1 MPRLTPLSC
10 KKIEAKLVKL
20 GFSLDYMDGNICYYV
35 KNAINGEELVVQVH
49 RHPVERGVPV
59 IQNILRVGKITREEW
74 INA

>member
-1 MPRLTPLSC
+1 
-10 KKIEAKLVKL
+10 
-20 GFSLDYMDGNICYYV
+20 MDGNICYYV